1 MITAK
6 LFKKI
11 VKEDNSD
18 YKNNFELLKR
28 GILVEKPVTD
38 RQKDELIKLYGID
51 VANINSTFYKTF
63 DEVNSYTFEER
74 RLLQIIHYL
83 STYGEVEELQNH
95 GKIFEPLGLNEELL
109 KEVTPVLTTIEIV
122 DSYNDLKDDI
132 EKLLSKG
139 IALDSKEVEEL
150 GKLIYDKNI
159 DIDINKVKNK
169 EVLVIL
175 SSLLEIPPKD
185 ADMFANVIHYI
196 ATGNSLYIKDK
207 RTLTQEL
214 RYNIKD
220 VELISKIF
228 ERYKK
233 AYGLDELI
241 KNYRPHKYLYI
252 ILRKYVSDY
261 NEKHSKPIRKIINKI
276 SYKNKTYNKPR
287 NNDVPLN
294 MDLKDEEINKLL
306 SSMNLFQLLKMYNSA
321 KERFYIQDND
331 IQVYKIRNGKTY
343 AKEINSYNKEDKR
356 RYMNYIIKIEETLR
370 NRYKEYF
377 KDINLAIPKGIEIAM
392 PTTLKNSVGNIP
404 NYSYIEL
411 PKDEN
416 LKIGISW
423 DKEADI
429 DIHAQNANG
438 EHVGFYGYGAKGITY
453 SGDMVSLN
461 SYGYAAEYF
470 LIDKNVQDD
479 FMFSTTKYSN
489 RSGIE
494 PLPFKVIVAR
504 DTGIKNDKKIID
516 SKDIIF
522 FTEMKFDEER
532 NMNLGLIINDKNPK
546 FIFNKSSQF
555 NRTPD
560 DDINSRMIEPVLR
573 KSESAMTL
581 KQFLEIVEYEEK
593 EDVDKFIDLTK
604 TNIIEFLKEI
614 D

>member
-11 VKEDNSD
+11 VREDNGD
-18 YKNNFELLKR
+18 YKNNFELLKK

-38 RQKDELIKLYGID
+38 RQKYELIKLYGID

-74 RLLQIIHYL
+74 EFLQIIHYL

-95 GKIFEPLGLNEELL
+95 GEIFEPLGLNEELL
-109 KEVTPVLTTIEIV
+109 KEVTPVLTAIKVV

-139 IALDSKEVEEL
+139 IALNSKEVDEL
-150 GKLIYDKNI
+150 GNLIYNNSI
-159 DIDINKVKNK
+159 DIDINKIKNK
-169 EVLVIL
+169 EILVIL

-185 ADMFANVIHYI
+185 ADMFANVIHYL
-196 ATGNSLYIKDK
+196 ATEKSLYIKDK
-207 RTLTQEL
+207 KVLTEEL
-214 RYNIKD
+214 GYDIKD
-220 VELISKIF
+220 VELISKMF

-233 AYGLDELI
+233 SYGLDELI
-241 KNYRPHKYLYI
+241 KNYRPHKYLYL
-252 ILRKYVSDY
+252 ILRKYVALYD
-261 NEKHSKPIRKIINKI
+261 EKYSKPIRKIINKI
-276 SYKNKTYNKPR
+276 SYENKTYNKPR

-294 MDLKDEEINKLL
+294 LDLKDDEINKLL
-306 SSMNLFQLLKMYNSA
+306 SSMNLFQLVKMYNSA
-321 KERFYIQDND
+321 KERFYIEDND

-343 AKEINSYNKEDKR
+343 AKEIDSYDKEDKR

-370 NRYKEYF
+370 NRYKDYF
-377 KDINLAIPKGIEIAM
+377 KDVNLVIPENIELAM
-392 PTTLKNSVGNIP
+392 PTTLKNSIGNIP

-411 PKDEN
+411 PKGEN

-423 DKEADI
+423 DIESDI
-429 DIHAQNANG
+429 DIHGHSVSG
-438 EHVGFYGYGAKGITY
+438 EHVGFYGRGSNGFVH
-453 SGDMVSLN
+453 SGDMTSLN
-461 SYGYAAEYF
+461 QYGYAAEYF
-470 LIDKNVQDD
+470 LVDKDIEDN
-479 FMFSTTKYSN
+479 FMFSATKYSN

-504 DTGIKNDKKIID
+504 DTGIKDDKKIID
-516 SKDIIF
+516 PKDIIF
-522 FTEMKFDEER
+522 FSEMKFEEER
-532 NMNLGLIINDKNPK
+532 NMNLGIIVKDKNPK

-555 NRTPD
+555 RRIPD
-560 DDINSRMIEPVLR
+560 DNINSRMIEPILR

-581 KQFLEIVEYEEK
+581 KEFLDIIEYKEK
-593 EDVDKFIDLTK
+593 EDIDKFIDLRK
-604 TNIIEFLKEI
+604 TNIIDFLKEI